1 MQNAKMILQS
11 VTSNAITERNN
22 RPMKS
27 TWNELVRARMKE
39 AGITQEKLGEMI
51 GRTQG
56 AIAHWLNGRREPGLQ
71 EIASI
76 MKALGIEE
84 LKLDSEG
91 SVTKGNLNDA
101 LEFAGH
107 PRKGAIPVK
116 GEAWMGVDGE
126 FDMVEVEDG
135 WIRMY
140 SSDPDAFALK
150 VKGDSMFPRINA
162 GEYVVVE
169 PNAGFCP
176 GMDVFVRTMGG
187 KNLIKRLGYDRN
199 GIYQLLSVN
208 QTHPPI
214 TIDCDLVSHIYAVAA
229 IVTSARYF
237 EMKG

>member
-1 MQNAKMILQS
+1 MQIAKMILQS
-11 VTSNAITERNN
+11 VTSISITGRNN
-22 RPMKS
+22 RAMKS

-56 AIAHWLNGRREPGLQ
+56 AIAHWLNGRREPSLQ
-71 EIASI
+71 EIANI
-76 MKALGIEE
+76 MKALNIDE
-84 LKLDSEG
+84 LKLSSEG
-91 SVTKGNLNDA
+91 VVSNGQNKDE

-107 PRKGAIPVK
+107 PRNGAIPVK

-126 FDMVEVEDG
+126 FEMVEIEGG

-140 SSDPDAFALK
+140 SGDPDAFALK

-162 GEYVVVE
+162 GEYVVIE
-169 PNAGFCP
+169 PNAGYCP

-199 GIYQLLSVN
+199 GVYQLLSVN
-208 QTHPPI
+208 QTHAPI
-214 TIDCDLVSHIYAVAA
+214 TIDHGLVSHLYPVAA
-229 IVTSARYF
+229 IVTSARYL
-237 EMKG
+237 EINS